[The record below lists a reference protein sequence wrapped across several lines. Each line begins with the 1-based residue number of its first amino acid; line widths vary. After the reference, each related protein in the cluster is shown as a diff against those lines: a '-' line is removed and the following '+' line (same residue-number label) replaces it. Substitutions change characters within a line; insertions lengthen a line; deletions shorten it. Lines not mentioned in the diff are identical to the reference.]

1 MYTAASM
8 LRRVLPESAEALL
21 REERGILEELRALL
35 ARLGA
40 RLPAEEALQRAAE
53 QLDELFLLVVV
64 GEFNSGKSALI
75 NALLGLPALEEGV
88 TPTTSRIALLRHG
101 PELRR
106 STDRAGVDRLEA
118 PVDFLRELVLV
129 DTPGTNAVLREHETV
144 TRDFVPRCDL
154 VLFVTSADRPFTESE
169 RSFLQA
175 VREWGKRIVVVV
187 NKVDLLEREQE
198 LAQVVEFVRQ
208 QTRALL
214 GGAEPQI
221 FPVSA
226 RRAARAKAADDP
238 EALAASGLP
247 GLEAYLLRRLDQAE
261 RLRLKLLSPIGVGQR
276 VLAEARERVEARL
289 GVLEAD
295 FAVLADLDSQLEL
308 HSEDLSRDFRLRLSD
323 VDSLL
328 LDFERRGHAFFE
340 ETLRLGRVFELL
352 DRERLRDAFETKV
365 VAELPR
371 DVERRVEDLVDWM
384 VSRELRLWQDV
395 MERLQRRQAAH
406 ADRMLGRADAP
417 FEHDR
422 RRLLDAVRREAHR
435 AVEGFDH
442 QAEARRLAAS
452 VRDTVAGG
460 ALLQVGAV
468 GLGAAV
474 AALAT
479 TTLADVTGVLA
490 AGALS
495 VIGLLLLPARRR
507 AARAELRATV
517 VAMRER
523 LLEALTMSFRAEQE
537 RARARLVEALGPY
550 SRFVRGEG
558 DRLRGLRDAA
568 HELGRALQALRAR
581 IGAL

>member
-1 MYTAASM
+1 M
-8 LRRVLPESAEALL
+8 LRRVLAKSADALL
-21 REERGILEELRALL
+21 REERGVLEELRALL
-35 ARLGA
+35 GRLGA
-40 RLPAEEALQRAAE
+40 ELPDEQALARAVE

-75 NALLGLPALEEGV
+75 NALLGVPALEEGV
-88 TPTTSRIALLRHG
+88 TPTTSRVGVLRHG

-106 STDRAGVDRLEA
+106 STDRGGVDRLEA
-118 PVDFLRELVLV
+118 PVEFLSEIVLV
-129 DTPGTNAVLREHETV
+129 DTPGTNAVLREHEAV
-144 TRDFVPRCDL
+144 TRDFVPRSDL

-169 RSFLQA
+169 RSFLEA
-175 VREWGKRIVVVV
+175 VREWGKRIVVAV
-187 NKVDLLEREQE
+187 NKVDLLEREE
-198 LAQVVEFVRQ
+198 EVTQVVEFVRQ

-214 GGAEPQI
+214 GEVEPEV

-226 RRAARAKAADDP
+226 RRAGRAKTAGDAA
-238 EALAASGLP
+238 ALAASGLP
-247 GLEAYLLRRLDQAE
+247 GLEAYVLKRLDEAE
-261 RLRLKLLSPIGVGQR
+261 RLRLKLLNPIGVGQR
-276 VLAEARERVEARL
+276 VLGEALERVEARL

-295 FAVLADLDSQLEL
+295 FVVLADLDSQLGL
-308 HSEDLSRDFRLRLSD
+308 HSEDLARDFRFRLAD
-323 VDSLL
+323 VESLL

-352 DRERLRDAFETKV
+352 DRERLRDAFEAKV
-365 VAELPR
+365 VVDLPR

-468 GLGAAV
+468 GLGTAV

-479 TTLADVTGVLA
+479 TTMADVTGILA

-495 VIGLLLLPARRR
+495 VIGLMLLPARRR
-507 AARAELRATV
+507 AARSELHAKV
-517 VAMRER
+517 AAMRER
-523 LLEALTMSFRAEQE
+523 LIEALTSSFRAEDE
-537 RARARLVEALGPY
+537 RARGRLVEALGPY

-558 DRLRGLRDAA
+558 DRLRGLRDAGR
-568 HELGRALQALRAR
+568 ELDGALQALRAR